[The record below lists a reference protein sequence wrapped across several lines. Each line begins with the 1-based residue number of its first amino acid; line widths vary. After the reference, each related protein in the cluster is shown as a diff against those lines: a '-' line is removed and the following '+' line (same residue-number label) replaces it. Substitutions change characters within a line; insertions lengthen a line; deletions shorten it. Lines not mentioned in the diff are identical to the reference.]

1 MKKKVISAL
10 LASTMIVSLVACGST
25 GGDSSDTNSKSS
37 GTTAS
42 RQAAM
47 KQRIP
52 HRTAAPAMQQVLVT
66 GLQQLMKQM
75 MQYRVKMTIVRL
87 QNLIMS

>member
-10 LASTMIVSLVACGST
+10 LASTMIVSLAALEETVLT
-25 GGDSSDTNSKSS
+25 Q
-37 GTTAS
+37 TARAAAQQHQV

>member
-1 MKKKVISAL
+1 
-10 LASTMIVSLVACGST
+10 
-25 GGDSSDTNSKSS
+25 
-37 GTTAS
+37 
-42 RQAAM
+42 
-47 KQRIP
+47 
-52 HRTAAPAMQQVLVT
+52 MQQVLVT

>member
-1 MKKKVISAL
+1 
-10 LASTMIVSLVACGST
+10 
-25 GGDSSDTNSKSS
+25 
-37 GTTAS
+37 
-42 RQAAM
+42 M
-47 KQRIP
+47 KQRIS

>member
-1 MKKKVISAL
+1 
-10 LASTMIVSLVACGST
+10 
-25 GGDSSDTNSKSS
+25 
-37 GTTAS
+37 
-42 RQAAM
+42 M

-52 HRTAAPAMQQVLVT
+52 LNQDSGSGDAAGSGDWVAAAAL
-66 GLQQLMKQM
+66 KQM